1 MTLVFIFVLVS
12 SAVVGI
18 IMLLFKAVLNFAGRE
33 LSAESKETVLMV
45 LLSFQPI
52 SAAIMLVAESIP
64 LQPYP
69 TVGHEVLAFVTASA
83 AEVSAETIKSGSA
96 GTGSTFI
103 YILVFVWC
111 VTAAVILIKKAVG
124 YAVFRNA
131 VEKTGLRKQEGCPTI
146 MVSDAVTSPFLMGV
160 FRPVIVIPVSD
171 LCRDELE
178 MAVSHEKAHYQRHDT
193 AKKAFAELLKSLNW
207 FNPLFYM
214 LTDELY
220 ELSELIADSITVLG
234 RSHDERKAYG
244 MMLLKFIDR
253 QRKSELCVHMSGNA
267 KKLKRRLEF
276 IMMPETKK
284 VNTFMVAVHKA
295 AGIAFGAAILF
306 FMYISVHTVVCV
318 VDDNS
323 ITYGKDQ
330 LPINGYSMINDI
342 GEKISPDSFECNEMS
357 VPQNDMY
364 SVSMLQSDRGY
375 SVDRV
380 SYGNGQTIVLCSDDE
395 AGFDFSKNSKAVIC
409 ILPDLSPDYSNIDGS
424 GELVKIGYIYNGIA
438 TELYKGRINTEGLE
452 VEFSAEENGKYM
464 FYVVN
469 SCAGLQNIENLKII
483 IL

>member
-1 MTLVFIFVLVS
+1 M
-12 SAVVGI
+12 
-18 IMLLFKAVLNFAGRE
+18 M
-33 LSAESKETVLMV
+33 KE
-45 LLSFQPI
+45 
-52 SAAIMLVAESIP
+52 
-64 LQPYP
+64 
-69 TVGHEVLAFVTASA
+69 
-83 AEVSAETIKSGSA
+83 
-96 GTGSTFI
+96 
-103 YILVFVWC
+103 
-111 VTAAVILIKKAVG
+111 
-124 YAVFRNA
+124 
-131 VEKTGLRKQEGCPTI
+131 
-146 MVSDAVTSPFLMGV
+146 
-160 FRPVIVIPVSD
+160 
-171 LCRDELE
+171 
-178 MAVSHEKAHYQRHDT
+178 
-193 AKKAFAELLKSLNW
+193 
-207 FNPLFYM
+207 
-214 LTDELY
+214 
-220 ELSELIADSITVLG
+220 
-234 RSHDERKAYG
+234 KAYG

-295 AGIAFGAAILF
+295 AGIVFGAAILF